1 VGRIPQRKALLTG
14 FGKKGRTDQ
23 RYSETMLVH
32 SLHRRAFLIGLGC
45 AGVTVSVLELSADNR
60 FFGVRR
66 VCGYSGSGIALPAV
80 AAASMP
86 ETLVIGHSASGVPM
100 RGKADFQETLARI
113 GYAEYRKYRLDR
125 KESFAGMAETFTRYG
140 IRPLLTGFHG
150 TFLFGFETLASR
162 EKAWRE
168 LSAEP
173 EWLGIRTQLEE
184 LAIYKVSRNAVAG
197 FSTIAAKV

>member
-1 VGRIPQRKALLTG
+1 
-14 FGKKGRTDQ
+14 
-23 RYSETMLVH
+23 MLVN
-32 SLHRRAFLIGLGC
+32 SLHRRAFLICLGC
-45 AGVTVSVLELSADNR
+45 AGVALRVPELAADNR

-100 RGKADFQETLARI
+100 RGKADFQETLARS
-113 GYAEYRKYRLDR
+113 GYAELRKYRLDR
-125 KESFAGMAETFTRYG
+125 KANRGASAPQCRLRTDSLAPPLFADSLGESFARITEILTRYG
-140 IRPLLTGFHG
+140 IRPLLTGSHG
-150 TFLFGFETLASR
+150 IFLFGFETLASR

-173 EWLGIRTQLEE
+173 EWLGIRTQLED
-184 LAIYKVSRNAVAG
+184 LAIYKVS
-197 FSTIAAKV
+197 

>member
-1 VGRIPQRKALLTG
+1 M
-14 FGKKGRTDQ
+14 KGADQ
-23 RYSETMLVH
+23 RYSETMLVRR
-32 SLHRRAFLIGLGC
+32 LHRRAFLIGLGC
-45 AGVTVSVLELSADNR
+45 AGVAVNARGLSEDDR

-86 ETLVIGHSASGVPM
+86 ETLVISHSASGVPM
-100 RGKADFQETLARI
+100 CGKADFQETLART

-125 KESFAGMAETFTRYG
+125 KECFARMAETFTRYG
-140 IRPLLTGFHG
+140 IRPLLTGSRG

-173 EWLGIRTQLEE
+173 EWLGIGTQLEE
-184 LAIYKVSRNAVAG
+184 LAIYKVPENTVSELL
-197 FSTIAAKV
+197 